1 MGRHRAE
8 EPPWLTVADAGQL
21 LERRTDADVEVQHLF
36 ARKFSTDRSGDL
48 LDVVDAAFGLRQG
61 EATVTARQGAAGVVA
76 P

>member
-1 MGRHRAE
+1 
-8 EPPWLTVADAGQL
+8 LTVADAGQL

-61 EATVTARQGAAGVVA
+61 AAAVVA